1 MVGFFIVFHHILFV
15 ISARLLSLKAETP
28 DIQRKRGNF
37 NFLSVSAKNIR
48 LLFQRYKALILKYKP
63 YISKYM
69 ACIFYFSKCLM
80 HNNLQ
85 WHFFTLANARFFSLF
100 RNISTLF
107 RHRIGKSN
115 KLFDRQ
121 LLRTACKLRICKKFR
136 MVGGLAVFH
145 IYLAQKLL

>member
-1 MVGFFIVFHHILFV
+1 MKTFRHIRKNTWLIV
-15 ISARLLSLKAETP
+15 
-28 DIQRKRGNF
+28 
-37 NFLSVSAKNIR
+37 KNIR
-48 LLFQRYKALILKYKP
+48 HDILKYKP

-85 WHFFTLANARFFSLF
+85 WHFFYSCKCTFFSLF

>member
-1 MVGFFIVFHHILFV
+1 MVGFFIALNHIIF
-15 ISARLLSLKAETP
+15 IKSAGLLSQKTKSS
-28 DIQRKRGNF
+28 DIQHIADNF
-37 NFLSVSAKNIR
+37 KFLSVSAKNIR
-48 LLFQRYKALILKYKP
+48 HLFQKYKALILKYKP